1 MVKMQRFLV
10 SVAIAAVVMASA
22 RAQDAGSS
30 LDESES
36 GDGSAFLGGSFVD
49 DAPSIG
55 SDSAAGDATNEPLT
69 PAPSPTSPPAV
80 QPVVDGVTMF
90 GQCGGVFYSG
100 STTCADPD
108 AYCKELSIYN
118 LLPQASQ
125 VDRHTRT
132 LRAAKRH
139 AAAPRSR
146 PSTSHFAS
154 RSAVHAPEISMLKLR
169 VVLSFAVAVLVTLT
183 TLGNAAA
190 QTLDP
195 PSQADEPSYS
205 GSGDTYD
212 AGGAGE
218 PVVEEPP
225 PEYDNTP
232 SPTKATP
239 TKTSGTSGVETV
251 PRWGPC
257 DENVKCVKHTYCKL
271 LSSGMSICY
280 PA

>member
-125 VDRHTRT
+125 VDRHTYQPIHPPT
-132 LRAAKRH
+132 L
-139 AAAPRSR
+139 
-146 PSTSHFAS
+146 
-154 RSAVHAPEISMLKLR
+154 VHCNS
-169 VVLSFAVAVLVTLT
+169 
-183 TLGNAAA
+183 
-190 QTLDP
+190 
-195 PSQADEPSYS
+195 
-205 GSGDTYD
+205 
-212 AGGAGE
+212 
-218 PVVEEPP
+218 
-225 PEYDNTP
+225 
-232 SPTKATP
+232 
-239 TKTSGTSGVETV
+239 TV
-251 PRWGPC
+251 PS
-257 DENVKCVKHTYCKL
+257 DAIL
-271 LSSGMSICY
+271 
-280 PA
+280 